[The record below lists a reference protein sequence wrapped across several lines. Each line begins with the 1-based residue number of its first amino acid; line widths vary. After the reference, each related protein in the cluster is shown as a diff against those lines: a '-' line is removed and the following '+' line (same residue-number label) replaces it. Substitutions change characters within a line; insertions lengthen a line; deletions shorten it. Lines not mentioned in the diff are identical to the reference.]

1 MRLIQLAFLW
11 ALYSRKMTMILKRT
25 LLLVLLFALSLSAK
39 VLISPIDTMKA
50 TYGKDTTITKK
61 NILLSKAK
69 AKIIQQSAQV
79 KLTSKIFRIFKA
91 KKEDEVLGYGIL
103 VNKKVRSKNAVV
115 LYLISK
121 DSVLKSIEVIAF
133 NEPLEY
139 IPSKSWNAQF
149 ENITTDT
156 MLRSS
161 KEIPTITGAT
171 LSAQSITNGSRIA
184 FALYNEMLKAK

>member
-1 MRLIQLAFLW
+1 
-11 ALYSRKMTMILKRT
+11 
-25 LLLVLLFALSLSAK
+25 
-39 VLISPIDTMKA
+39 MKA

-149 ENITTDT
+149 ENIQTDT